1 MTAQSPGS
9 REFESVLDS
18 LVARFNDETF
28 VVEILSI
35 FVVDGAVA
43 ADRLMTAIVLSDA
56 ASIRDSLHSL
66 KNILGTMQSG
76 SLFLLSEQ
84 TYEAFKNG
92 NHAQVHATAH
102 ELATGTMTLVRAA
115 EIFLADLRNAVTP

>member
-9 REFESVLDS
+9 CEFDSVFDS
-18 LVARFNDETF
+18 LVTRFNDESF

-35 FVVDGAVA
+35 FIVDGAIA
-43 ADRLMTAIVLSDA
+43 ADRLMTALVLSDA

-76 SLFLLSEQ
+76 SLFMLAEQ
-84 TYEAFKNG
+84 TYEAFRIG
-92 NHAQVHATAH
+92 NHAQVQATAH
-102 ELATGTMTLVRAA
+102 ELATGTLTLVRAA
-115 EIFLADLRNAVTP
+115 ERFRAELQKAVTP